1 MKTLIFSV
9 ILFCTIAGPACAE
22 LTEADLNKI
31 RLIIKEEIKEE
42 LKPIKEEITT
52 LKADVAIL
60 KIDVAWI
67 RGKLEGV
74 DKQFASVDKQIIHV
88 TNITYGLI
96 ALHRRGHSYPANHP
110 HLAERKGS
118 PTATNQSRTPTGN
131 RSTQTTEC
139 YQNLTKTIIYFHCVM
154 VSGCSRSV
162 RTNTHFYP

>member
-9 ILFCTIAGPACAE
+9 ILFCTIAGPARTE

-31 RLIIKEEIKEE
+31 RLIIKEEVKEE

-52 LKADVAIL
+52 LKADVATL

-96 ALHRRGHSYPANHP
+96 AFIVAAIAIP
-110 HLAERKGS
+110 
-118 PTATNQSRTPTGN
+118 QII
-131 RSTQTTEC
+131 
-139 YQNLTKTIIYFHCVM
+139 LTW
-154 VSGCSRSV
+154 RSV
-162 RTNTHFYP
+162 KDRQQQQINQELRREIEALKQQNVIKT